1 MSYLVLAR
9 FWRPQ
14 KFDEVIGQEHIVT
27 TLKNSIKIGRI
38 GHAYLF
44 TGVRGVGKTTAARI
58 LAKALNCEKGIT
70 EEPCLACSSCKE
82 IASSTSIDVREI
94 DGASNRGID
103 SIRELIERVEYKP
116 ARDRHKIYIIDE
128 VHMLTMEAFNALLKT
143 LEEPPPYVI
152 FIFATTEPHKIPA
165 TIISRCQRF
174 DFRRVPIRLIMEQL
188 KKISSAEGIE
198 ISDGALRVIARES
211 EGSMRDSQ
219 SLLDQIISFAGRVI
233 DTEQVREVLKVS
245 DRRWFFDLLKSSVD
259 SDVPGA
265 LMIVDQAD
273 ECGISMKQFIHDFAK
288 FLSESLKLKAVGAK
302 WKEESTFTDAE
313 AENILSL
320 LKDLSAED
328 LARRLNLVVSAANEM
343 ADPKHA
349 SKLPRLTVEVCM
361 VKLANLGELLP
372 AAEILDRL
380 FSFSKG
386 AVKKKPEHVPE
397 WLTREEKGNIED
409 TGDRGDTGGAVPVLS
424 RDRSFKSFIESLEKN
439 REPSAAYLR
448 HGRLIRESPDEI
460 VLEYDDSDEGG
471 YFFSMIE
478 RHRAHIEGLAN
489 GYFAPSAPELRF
501 ELKKTAKKL
510 EHAETRREIERV
522 KMEKLHSNEAVRRA
536 VEMFSGEVVEIN
548 IK

>member
-9 FWRPQ
+9 KWRPQ
-14 KFDEVIGQEHIVT
+14 KFDEIVGQEHIVT

-58 LAKALNCEKGIT
+58 LAKALNCEKGVT
-70 EEPCLACSSCKE
+70 DDPCLTCASCKE
-82 IASSTSIDVREI
+82 ISSSTSIDVREI

-103 SIRELIERVEYKP
+103 NIRELIERVEYKP

-152 FIFATTEPHKIPA
+152 FVFATTEPHKIPA

-174 DFRRVPIRLIMEQL
+174 DFRRVPIRLIIEQL
-188 KKISSAEGIE
+188 KKISSAEGIK
-198 ISDGALRVIARES
+198 ISDAALRIIARES
-211 EGSMRDSQ
+211 EGSMRDSL
-219 SLLDQIISFAGRVI
+219 SLLDQVISFAGKVI
-233 DTEQVREVLKVS
+233 DTERVMDVLKVS
-245 DRRWFFDLLKSSVD
+245 DRRWFFDLLKFSVNG
-259 SDVPGA
+259 DVSGA

-273 ECGISMKQFIHDFAK
+273 EYGVSMKQFIHDFAK

-320 LKDLSAED
+320 LKDLSTED

-349 SKLPRLTVEVCM
+349 SKLPRLTVEVCL
-361 VKLANLGELLP
+361 VKLATLGELLP
-372 AAEILDRL
+372 ASEILDRL
-380 FSFSKG
+380 ESLSKG
-386 AVKKKPEHVPE
+386 AIEKKPERLPE
-397 WLTREEKGNIED
+397 RVIPEESVDREEAGEH
-409 TGDRGDTGGAVPVLS
+409 GDTVPVLS
-424 RDRSFKSFIESLEKN
+424 RDKSFKSFIEMLEKN
-439 REPSAAYLR
+439 REPSVAYLR
-448 HGRLIRESPDEI
+448 HGMLIKESPDEI
-460 VLEYDDSDEGG
+460 ILEYDDSDEGN
-471 YFFSMIE
+471 YFFSLIE
-478 RHRAHIEGLAN
+478 KHRTHIEGLAN
-489 GYFAPSAPELRF
+489 SFFAPSAPELRF
-501 ELKKTAKKL
+501 ELKKTAKRQ
-510 EHAETRREIERV
+510 ERTETRREIERE
-522 KMEKLHSNEAVRRA
+522 KMEKLHSNEVVKRA
-536 VEMFSGEVVEIN
+536 VEMFSGEVVEVN